1 MLKPLEKT
9 DTKTR
14 ILEAANAISLKL
26 GPAHL
31 SLEVVAAEAGI
42 SKGGL
47 LYHFPS
53 KQALLRALVARYV
66 DAMRADMEAMAP
78 GWRLPN
84 GPALTAAVAYLEIGG
99 QFICQSEEPMAG
111 VLAAMAEDPG
121 FIAPMLAFRNEV
133 SALFRRCPRPAQ
145 AHMVFLASQGI
156 VHICM
161 TDPGS
166 HGGQDVARLFGDLKA
181 LLLEGQATPADA
193 QAVA

>member
-1 MLKPLEKT
+1 MSMKALEKS

-53 KQALLRALVARYV
+53 KQALLRALVARHV
-66 DAMRADMEAMAP
+66 DGMRAEMDRAAP
-78 GWRLPN
+78 GWHLPE
-84 GPALTAAVAYLEIGG
+84 GPALAGALAYLAVGG
-99 QFICQSEEPMAG
+99 QFLCQAEEPMAG
-111 VLAAMAEDPG
+111 CLAAMAEDPG
-121 FIAPMLAFRNEV
+121 FIEPMLVFRDEV
-133 SALFRRCPRPAQ
+133 TALFRRCPNPVQAQ
-145 AHMVFLASQGI
+145 MVFLASQGI

-161 TDPGS
+161 TDPGR
-166 HGGQDVARLFGDLKA
+166 HGGQDVAHLFRDLESV
-181 LLLEGQATPADA
+181 LIQGQT
-193 QAVA
+193 